1 MQASGLYLQSKCL
14 PSLRAV
20 LTLLEVVLR
29 SGRITDLV
37 IVLSKDGYLWLCALV
52 QAEKHDFQIYAQNA
66 SFYWG

>member
-29 SGRITDLV
+29 RARITDLV
-37 IVLSKDGYLWLCALV
+37 IVLNIALLDRGLMPEG
-52 QAEKHDFQIYAQNA
+52 AE
-66 SFYWG
+66 